1 MIWSPL
7 GFSPGHCWRR
17 RDQAAIEAEQKQQD
31 AADQVEMGMR
41 GLRHKILPVA
51 RHDAEQEQ
59 NHAHTH
65 HQRSDHRGFL
75 CFVGIGKLL
84 ALTRW
89 CPNVTCSY

>member
-51 RHDAEQEQ
+51 RHDAE
-59 NHAHTH
+59 
-65 HQRSDHRGFL
+65 
-75 CFVGIGKLL
+75 
-84 ALTRW
+84 
-89 CPNVTCSY
+89 